1 MVKKLNF
8 LRYSV
13 VSPDLFDT
21 NFFQESFHIKCQVV
35 EFWLTVKQCRQN
47 SKLYLLTWTDVFHG
61 DPFYAYC
68 IDFSLV
74 YRVQDH
80 WLCFSP
86 SHLGKKNKN
95 HDSSRFTIQHNRKS
109 SLFDIKNWLHGT
121 SDLKLT
127 AYNDVRNEREPA
139 DMQQDCWLGCHNMGN

>member
-1 MVKKLNF
+1 M
-8 LRYSV
+8 
-13 VSPDLFDT
+13 
-21 NFFQESFHIKCQVV
+21 
-35 EFWLTVKQCRQN
+35 
-47 SKLYLLTWTDVFHG
+47 FHG

-80 WLCFSP
+80 WLYFSP
-86 SHLGKKNKN
+86 SHVGKKNKN
-95 HDSSRFTIQHNRKS
+95 HDSSRFKIQHNRKS
-109 SLFDIKNWLHGT
+109 SLFDIKDRLHGT